1 MTTGIRTITFLEN
14 SKRSSD
20 NFGKQ
25 RGNIFIRSYRVLH
38 KKRQGSFVT
47 FSCLLLSFLRL
58 SRATQI
64 CEDIIEQI
72 SKERA
77 WEWTGGKRNWSNE
90 KKKEVHQ
97 CVVHL
102 SLSLAISYCARRE
115 ARVHVLLACV
125 DFNVCSV
132 KNDVECQYCYK
143 KIPHTGR
150 WISTY

>member
-64 CEDIIEQI
+64 GEDIIEQI
-72 SKERA
+72 SKER
-77 WEWTGGKRNWSNE
+77 ERGNE
-90 KKKEVHQ
+90 QVAREIDQTKKKRKFIN
-97 CVVHL
+97 
-102 SLSLAISYCARRE
+102 ASY
-115 ARVHVLLACV
+115 
-125 DFNVCSV
+125 
-132 KNDVECQYCYK
+132 
-143 KIPHTGR
+143 
-150 WISTY
+150 TYRYH